1 MNNILSYYTKYTA
14 HLDDYNKWNDK
25 TEQNAE
31 KQKAESILKSCDA
44 NNLKAKAK
52 AMAEP
57 LLVADNFEH
66 EKAEDSETFF
76 QTYNIELM
84 SVVTALSSLPVA
96 ITKTIPL
103 LTKHADKSNFAKNAA
118 GLLNK
123 YKNLSIKAGG
133 INLAV
138 PKLLSAAVAIASSA
152 LYISGMKKSMDS
164 QLGLI
169 RKASFD
175 STQEIINDPKMFAIL
190 TPEQEQKLETA
201 VSEEE
206 KRGSFVDKLKDKADI
221 KSSFKSVSEY
231 KKNYS
236 KYIKQKEDYKKSLE
250 QTGQKPSDKQ
260 LKEAEINKQLHQ
272 NMLKNVEFNSL
283 EKLRKIE
290 TVSNISYSALFT
302 GGFLE
307 YLITDKLVDVFHIK
321 NKPLQGLIKLGVPL
335 LTYFLLNK
343 NISDIENKAI
353 LATKYKNLKN
363 FVENPAEYKAD
374 DGETSKGVKNFVK
387 STLQDMREY
396 DKFAQDELP
405 KIKEKLEAKK
415 SLELSPSQEREAKI
429 LQRNTSM
436 VLNEHREN
444 VYEQSV
450 GVKSFSETILGPVDI
465 LATAV
470 GGFLGTKI
478 ANTVFKGAESNK
490 KLKGICQGL
499 GAVLTFIPAAI
510 LEAKLTK
517 KQKLSEKVG
526 TSICINNLKNA
537 EKFIDY
543 SVPAAND
550 EFSELNL
557 QNCSEFF
564 KDFH

>member
-1 MNNILSYYTKYTA
+1 
-14 HLDDYNKWNDK
+14 
-25 TEQNAE
+25 
-31 KQKAESILKSCDA
+31 
-44 NNLKAKAK
+44 
-52 AMAEP
+52 
-57 LLVADNFEH
+57 
-66 EKAEDSETFF
+66 
-76 QTYNIELM
+76 
-84 SVVTALSSLPVA
+84 
-96 ITKTIPL
+96 
-103 LTKHADKSNFAKNAA
+103 
-118 GLLNK
+118 
-123 YKNLSIKAGG
+123 
-133 INLAV
+133 
-138 PKLLSAAVAIASSA
+138 
-152 LYISGMKKSMDS
+152 
-164 QLGLI
+164 
-169 RKASFD
+169 
-175 STQEIINDPKMFAIL
+175 
-190 TPEQEQKLETA
+190 
-201 VSEEE
+201 
-206 KRGSFVDKLKDKADI
+206 
-221 KSSFKSVSEY
+221 
-231 KKNYS
+231 
-236 KYIKQKEDYKKSLE
+236 
-250 QTGQKPSDKQ
+250 
-260 LKEAEINKQLHQ
+260 
-272 NMLKNVEFNSL
+272 MLKNVEFNSL

-307 YLITDKLVDVFHIK
+307 YLITDKLVDVCHVK
-321 NKPLQGLIKLGVPL
+321 SKPLQGIIKLGVPL

-374 DGETSKGVKNFVK
+374 DGENSKGVKNFVK

-396 DKFAQDELP
+396 DKFAQNELP

-415 SLELSPSQEREAKI
+415 SLDLSPEQEREAKI

-450 GVKSFSETILGPVDI
+450 GIKSLSETILGPVDI
-465 LATAV
+465 LATAA

-478 ANTVFKGAESNK
+478 ADTVFKGAESNK

-557 QNCSEFF
+557 QNRSQFF